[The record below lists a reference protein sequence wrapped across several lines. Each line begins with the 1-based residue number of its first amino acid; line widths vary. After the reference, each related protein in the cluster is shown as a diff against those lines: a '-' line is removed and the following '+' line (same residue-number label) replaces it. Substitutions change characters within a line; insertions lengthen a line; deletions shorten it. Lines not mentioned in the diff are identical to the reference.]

1 MFFLVLFRQ
10 QLHFP
15 QEYDNIRNVIAD
27 FMIKSESEERYM
39 YSIIVSFVLC
49 AVSVAIMVVVYR
61 TIKGMPADEMGGP
74 RARAVGIVGIVSSLS
89 AIGFF
94 FQFVCAVRGETI
106 IEFLNR
112 RPNRYGAPLPV
123 PLWAYYLFE
132 IGIMA
137 VLIIVLLKNIRK

>member
-1 MFFLVLFRQ
+1 
-10 QLHFP
+10 
-15 QEYDNIRNVIAD
+15 
-27 FMIKSESEERYM
+27 MIKSESEERYM
-39 YSIIVSFVLC
+39 YSKIVSFVLC

-61 TIKGMPADEMGGP
+61 TITGMPADEMGGP

-132 IGIMA
+132 IGIMT

>member
-1 MFFLVLFRQ
+1 
-10 QLHFP
+10 
-15 QEYDNIRNVIAD
+15 
-27 FMIKSESEERYM
+27 M

-49 AVSVAIMVVVYR
+49 AVSVAIMVVVSR

-132 IGIMA
+132 IGIMT